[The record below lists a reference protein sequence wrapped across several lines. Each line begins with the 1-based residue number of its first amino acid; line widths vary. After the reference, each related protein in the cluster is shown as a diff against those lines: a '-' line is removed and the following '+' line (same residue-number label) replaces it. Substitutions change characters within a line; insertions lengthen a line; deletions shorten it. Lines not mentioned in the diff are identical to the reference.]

1 MIMDW
6 FSGNDGWAWM
16 VVGLALLGAELV
28 MPGVLLM
35 WIGFAAVAVG
45 LVSLIGLSDLWW
57 DWRAQ
62 AIVFAALA
70 FLFAIIG
77 SRVQRRGPDDEAERL
92 GRPGLRLV
100 GRTATLAEPIENG
113 IGRARLGDTLWR
125 VAGPDL
131 PSGARVTVTGEADG
145 TLTVEPAA

>member
-1 MIMDW
+1 MIIDW
-6 FSGNDGWAWM
+6 LSSNGGWAWT
-16 VVGLALLGAELV
+16 VLGLVLLGAELLV
-28 MPGVLLM
+28 PGVLLM
-35 WIGFAAVAVG
+35 WIGLAAVAVG

-62 AIVFAALA
+62 AVVFAVLA
-70 FLFAIIG
+70 FLFAVIG

-92 GRPGLRLV
+92 GHPARRLV
-100 GRTATLAEPIENG
+100 GRTATLSEPIENG
-113 IGRARLGDTLWR
+113 FGRAKLGDTLWR

-145 TLTVEPAA
+145 TLTVEPAG